1 MILVDSSVWIA
12 AWRGADERIVATLSQ
27 LVESEAAAMNPLIRV
42 ELLQGAKDAGHQRA
56 LQALI
61 TPIPILSLE
70 DIWEDVPRYALRWRS
85 HGVTL
90 TTIDAIIATQ
100 SIATRYALWSLD
112 KVFTRIEGLPRFE
125 G

>member
-12 AWRGADERIVATLSQ
+12 AWRGADDQVVATLSQ
-27 LVESEAAAMNPLIRV
+27 LVESEAAAINPLIRV

-56 LQALI
+56 LQTLI
-61 TPIPILSLE
+61 TPIPILPLE

-85 HGVTL
+85 RGVTI

-100 SIATRYALWSLD
+100 SIATRHALWSLD
-112 KVFTRIEGLPRFE
+112 KVFTRIEGLPLFA